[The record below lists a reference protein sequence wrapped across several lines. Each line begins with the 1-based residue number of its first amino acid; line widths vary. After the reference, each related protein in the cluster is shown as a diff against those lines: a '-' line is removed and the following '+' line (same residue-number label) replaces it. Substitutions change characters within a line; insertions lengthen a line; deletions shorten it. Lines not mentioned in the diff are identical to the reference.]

1 MTFWIDF
8 LTAKQAIFFKYFMER
23 YNCIATTRQYSESV
37 TTMKNIGIKADI
49 IGRHGTNLIE
59 KLIFSV
65 ERTKLLLDWFLEK
78 KPNALINHGSVEAS
92 RIAFQAGIPIFDFND
107 TPESIYVA
115 KLVCPLTTLMIV
127 PENCGNEFKKYGAER
142 VIEYEGLTQVT
153 WLRRHKVDYNILNK
167 LGFDENKITV
177 LVRDPAYYASHI
189 ESNHDTFLN
198 LVNELKKFEKEINL
212 IPIERYK
219 GKFLDVQSLLHK
231 CDIVIATGTIVGEAI
246 LCGVPLVIDY
256 FPVLQKMYEKY
267 AREGLMLHLTNKE
280 MIIREVKSFLSNP
293 KKRKEI
299 LYNKLEDPLDIF
311 DEILK
316 KEFPQLVS

>member
-23 YNCIATTRQYSESV
+23 YNCISTTRQYSESV

-127 PENCGNEFKKYGAER
+127 PENCRNEFKKYGAER

>member
-8 LTAKQAIFFKYFMER
+8 LTAKQAIFFKCFMER

-127 PENCGNEFKKYGAER
+127 PENCRNEFKKYGAER

-246 LCGVPLVIDY
+246 LCGIPLVIDY

>member
-246 LCGVPLVIDY
+246 LCGVPLQAGPY
-256 FPVLQKMYEKY
+256 
-267 AREGLMLHLTNKE
+267 
-280 MIIREVKSFLSNP
+280 
-293 KKRKEI
+293 
-299 LYNKLEDPLDIF
+299 
-311 DEILK
+311 
-316 KEFPQLVS
+316 

>member
-127 PENCGNEFKKYGAER
+127 PENCRNEFKKYGAER